1 MLKNH
6 SHRLPE
12 QVMIIP
18 MTDELVQR
26 YLDPQQIHHLRRQTS
41 TSPINKENSERN
53 IPVGQIAHL
62 S

>member
-26 YLDPQQIHHLRRQTS
+26 YLDPQQIHHLQRQTS
-41 TSPINKENSERN
+41 ASPINKENSERN
-53 IPVGQIAHL
+53 ISVGQIAHL